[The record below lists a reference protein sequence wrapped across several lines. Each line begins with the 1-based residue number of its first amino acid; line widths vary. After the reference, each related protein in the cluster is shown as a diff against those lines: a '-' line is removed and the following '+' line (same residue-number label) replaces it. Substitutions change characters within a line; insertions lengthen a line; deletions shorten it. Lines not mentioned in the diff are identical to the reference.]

1 MKCKKPKKNTGMLVL
16 LGILAA
22 VLLILIIVI
31 FRLNR
36 NSATQEQEEIM
47 QSSEEES
54 TQAAVETTT
63 AETTQEETES
73 ETREEAKQDGYII
86 IGDSHVV
93 VTDGLGYG
101 VYGSAVEGVVYNENL
116 FFVHT
121 GLDPVMGTFEWLK
134 GDGTAQIQTI
144 IEEHPQ
150 IGDWNIIS
158 IHGTSMVTMPDI
170 AARYIDNYEKWIN
183 DTFSRY
189 HVYMV
194 SIPPLDEKA
203 WKEKHPDVPRDN
215 ESIKAF
221 NKQIKEAF
229 PENYFDYYDWFLE
242 HDDFQDEI
250 HYTGKTYCMLFDEI
264 INKIKTQS

>member
-1 MKCKKPKKNTGMLVL
+1 M
-16 LGILAA
+16 
-22 VLLILIIVI
+22 
-31 FRLNR
+31 
-36 NSATQEQEEIM
+36 
-47 QSSEEES
+47 
-54 TQAAVETTT
+54 
-63 AETTQEETES
+63 
-73 ETREEAKQDGYII
+73 
-86 IGDSHVV
+86 
-93 VTDGLGYG
+93 TDGLGYG

-170 AARYIDNYEKWIN
+170 AVQYIDNYEKWIN

-203 WKEKHPDVPRDN
+203 WKENHPDVPRDN
-215 ESIKAF
+215 KSIQAF
-221 NKQIKEAF
+221 NEQIKEAF
-229 PENYFDYYDWFLE
+229 PDHYFDYYDWFLE

>member
-1 MKCKKPKKNTGMLVL
+1 
-16 LGILAA
+16 
-22 VLLILIIVI
+22 
-31 FRLNR
+31 
-36 NSATQEQEEIM
+36 
-47 QSSEEES
+47 
-54 TQAAVETTT
+54 
-63 AETTQEETES
+63 
-73 ETREEAKQDGYII
+73 
-86 IGDSHVV
+86 
-93 VTDGLGYG
+93 
-101 VYGSAVEGVVYNENL
+101 
-116 FFVHT
+116 
-121 GLDPVMGTFEWLK
+121 MGTFEWLK

-170 AARYIDNYEKWIN
+170 AVQYIDNYEKWIN

-250 HYTGKTYCMLFDEI
+250 HYTGKTYCMPVSYTHLDVYKRQGGGPLFHYESGCLYRSKSDWLLSYPGGLQ
-264 INKIKTQS
+264 TFL